1 MSMFSMNGP
10 WIDLAKI
17 LADAPATVHGG
28 SCNVVHLEFEAPPP
42 AGGTKFPRLSMFEE
56 LKG

>member
-1 MSMFSMNGP
+1 MFSMNGP